1 MVKSIDHYRRRPK
14 HIPTYTMV
22 AMFSWFVYNLVSLD
36 YDIKYWTQHR
46 TQSSIFIA
54 RQMSEMVP
62 WTSLNIA

>member
-1 MVKSIDHYRRRPK
+1 MVKSIDHYKRRPK
-14 HIPTYTMV
+14 HIPTYTTV

-36 YDIKYWTQHR
+36 YDIKYWIQHR